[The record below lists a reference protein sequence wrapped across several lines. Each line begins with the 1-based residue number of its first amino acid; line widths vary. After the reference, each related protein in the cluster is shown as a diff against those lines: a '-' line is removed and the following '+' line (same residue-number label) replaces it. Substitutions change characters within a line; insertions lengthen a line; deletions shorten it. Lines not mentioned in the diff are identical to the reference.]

1 MFGRDLNCNSNKQ
14 SSEMTSTDTSKIAV
28 VKGHQQHSL
37 RRFRLTRLQKLYA
50 VTIISTI
57 FSIVEIVLGFRQ
69 RSLVLIADA
78 FHVTSDLFGF
88 IIAIVAVHL
97 SVSDKPKP
105 GEPMA

>member
-1 MFGRDLNCNSNKQ
+1 MFGRSPKCKSSKQ
-14 SSEMTSTDTSKIAV
+14 SSEMASTDTAQKAV
-28 VKGHQQHSL
+28 VKGHQHSL

-97 SVSDKPKP
+97 SESDKPKP
-105 GEPMA
+105 GEPSA